1 MATRVQ
7 SLDRAL
13 EILETLATEGRGLG
27 VTEIGQRVSL
37 HKSTVHRLL
46 AALADWGYVEK
57 NPENGRYR
65 LGMKII
71 DLGSIYLNN
80 IELKTEA
87 LPYLHELRE
96 KSGHPVHLARL
107 EDGQVVYID
116 KVDAINSIRMYSQIG
131 RRVPVHCTALGKAM
145 MAYMGIDEV
154 ERILENKGLTRVTER
169 TIIERDRFLEEL
181 RLTRERGY
189 AYDDEENEFGIRCVA
204 APIRDYR
211 SKVIAAVS
219 TSGPK
224 EDFTYEKMDN
234 LRGYVMDTAGKISAR
249 LGYSG

>member
-46 AALADWGYVEK
+46 SALVDWGYVEK
-57 NPENGRYR
+57 DPENGRYK
-65 LGMKII
+65 LGMKVI

-87 LPYLHELRE
+87 MPYLRELRE

-107 EDGQVVYID
+107 EDGQVVYIE
-116 KVDAINSIRMYSQIG
+116 KVDALNSIRMYSQIG
-131 RRVPVHCTALGKAM
+131 RRVPVHCTALGKVM
-145 MAYMGIDEV
+145 MAYLGIDEV
-154 ERILENKGLTRVTER
+154 EAILKKKGLAARTQHTITDRER
-169 TIIERDRFLEEL
+169 YLEEL
-181 RLTRERGY
+181 RAVKECGY
-189 AYDDEENEFGIRCVA
+189 AFDDEENEQGIRCVA

-211 SKVIAAVS
+211 GMVIAAVS

-224 EDFTYEKMDN
+224 EDFTYENMARLKHH
-234 LRGYVMDTAGKISAR
+234 VMDTARKISAR
-249 LGYSG
+249 LGYIG